1 MIDYVGR
8 DVPKARAQTRRKGRA
23 STGEVIRFVSLAF
36 PVVFTVLFILNQILE
51 HASRH
56 G

>member
-8 DVPKARAQTRRKGRA
+8 DGHKPRTQVRHKNVTPLAEKAK
-23 STGEVIRFVSLAF
+23 FVAVAF
-36 PVVFTVLFILNQILE
+36 PIVFTVIFILNQILE

>member
-8 DVPKARAQTRRKGRA
+8 DTQKPRTQVRRKGETTTA
-23 STGEVIRFVSLAF
+23 EKAWFVAKAF
-36 PVVFTVLFILNQILE
+36 PVVFTVVFILNQILE

>member
-8 DVPKARAQTRRKGRA
+8 DVPKAHAQTRRKGRA
-23 STGEVIRFVSLAF
+23 SAGEIAKFISLAF
-36 PVVFTVLFILNQILE
+36 PVVFTILFVLNQILE
-51 HASRH
+51 HASHH